1 MVIKSTLLVIYGR
14 HMCYQLQRRKLFRTA
29 NQLEGAVLS
38 VRNNIAEARSA
49 ESRADFIHKLK
60 LADKELCEAEGIIA
74 TLSVREGLD
83 DAYKSTL
90 CGLTDELTR
99 ILGAAIATAKR
110 NAK

>member
-1 MVIKSTLLVIYGR
+1 MVIKSMLLAIYGR
-14 HMCYQLQRRKLFRTA
+14 HIAYELQRRKLFRTA

-60 LADKELCEAEGIIA
+60 IADKELGEAEGIIC
-74 TLSVREGLD
+74 TLTLREGLN
-83 DAYKSTL
+83 AACKNTL
-90 CGLTDELTR
+90 CTLTDELTR

-110 NAK
+110 NA